1 MKGFNPI
8 FKNNMA
14 KKLILL
20 VVTIFT
26 TTLLFSQKIEINYS
40 SPQEY
45 EISGI
50 NVKGIKYLNT
60 EVLVQ
65 LSGLKVGDKIE
76 VPGERFSNSIDKL
89 WRHGLFSDVKILAD
103 SARDGKLYITF
114 ELLERPR
121 VSNVFVTGL
130 NKTEREDIEEMIELK
145 RGGQATDNLINNT
158 KIQIKKHFAEKAYF
172 NTQVD
177 VSLKNDTNILNAVI
191 AYVHVDKNKKIK
203 VNSLV
208 FEGNEVLSDKKLN
221 KAMKKTNDKNIKNF
235 FRTKK
240 YKEEE
245 FIADKQALI
254 EKYNEKGYRDAK
266 IVYDTVYANDDKS
279 FNINIKIEEGK
290 PYFFRNISWVGNT
303 KYSSYQLSRIL
314 NVKKGDPY
322 DENLLNERISS
333 DEDAVSNLYLDD
345 GYLFFQIQP
354 IELKVEN
361 DSIDLEMRVYEGRQA
376 TIKNVTVSGNT
387 KTNDHVIM
395 REVYSRPGELFKKSD
410 IVRTIRELAQLGH
423 FDPEKLNVNPVPDQA
438 NGTVDLDYTVEERA
452 NDQIEISG
460 GWGANMIIGTIG
472 LKFNNFA
479 INDVFKKDAWRPV
492 PSGDGQQLSLR
503 VQSNG
508 TRYQSYSLS
517 FTEPWLGGKKAN
529 SLSVSLYKTV
539 QSNGY
544 QKDDSRRA
552 DMAIA
557 GAALGLGKRLKWP
570 DDYFTIYNELS
581 YQQYNM
587 NEWPYFLMK
596 NGISNNLS
604 YKFVFGRNSVDSPLF
619 PRRGSNISVSL
630 QATPPYSLLR
640 TKTNYSDW
648 EEEEKY
654 KWIEYHKWTFKSEWI
669 TKLLATKDLVL
680 YTRYEL
686 GFLGYYNKDLRSPFE
701 QYQVGGDGMSGYN
714 MYGSDIVSLRGYE
727 NYSLT
732 PAEGGNIYSRF
743 TMELRYPVSL
753 NPQATIYA
761 LTFIEAGNAWY
772 NFKDFNPFNLNRS
785 AGVGVRIF
793 LPMLGLLG
801 IDWGYGFDPIP
812 GKANDSGGGQFHFV
826 MGQQF

>member
-20 VVTIFT
+20 VITIFT
-26 TTLLFSQKIEINYS
+26 TTLLFSQEIDINYL
-40 SPQEY
+40 SPKEY
-45 EISGI
+45 EIGGI

-103 SARDGKLYITF
+103 SVRDGKLYLSF
-114 ELLERPR
+114 DLLERPR
-121 VSNVFVTGL
+121 ISGVFVTGL

-177 VSLKNDTNILNAVI
+177 VSLKNDSNLLNAVI

-208 FEGNEVLSDKKLN
+208 FEGNEVMSDKKLN
-221 KAMKKTNDKNIKNF
+221 RAMKKTNDKNIKNF

-245 FIADKQALI
+245 FIADKDALI

-266 IVYDTVYANDDKS
+266 IVFDTVYVNDEKS
-279 FNINIKIEEGK
+279 FNIEIKVEEGK
-290 PYFFRNISWVGNT
+290 QYFFRNINWVGNT
-303 KYSSYQLSRIL
+303 KYNSYQLSRIL

-322 DENLLNERISS
+322 DENLLNNRISS

-354 IELKVEN
+354 IEVKVEN

-423 FDPEKLNVNPVPDQA
+423 FDPEKLNVNPVPDQS

-479 INDVFKKDAWRPV
+479 INDVLKKDAWRPV

-557 GAALGLGKRLKWP
+557 GASLGLGKRLKWP
-570 DDYFTIYNELS
+570 DDYFTLYNELS
-581 YQQYNM
+581 FQQYDM

-596 NGISNNLS
+596 NGISNNVS
-604 YKFVFGRNSVDSPLF
+604 YKLVFGRNSVDSPLF
-619 PRRGSNISVSL
+619 PRRGSNISVGL

-640 TKTNYSDW
+640 GETDYSTW
-648 EEEEKY
+648 EQEEKY

-669 TKLLATKDLVL
+669 TKLLSTKDLVL
-680 YTRYEL
+680 FTRYEL
-686 GFLGYYNKDLRSPFE
+686 GFLGYYNKELRSPFE

-812 GKANDSGGGQFHFV
+812 GKSEDKWGGQFHFV

>member
-1 MKGFNPI
+1 MGFTQTKNMIKKI
-8 FKNNMA
+8 F
-14 KKLILL
+14 LL
-20 VVTIFT
+20 VIAIFT
-26 TTLLFSQKIEINYS
+26 ASLSFSQQIEVNYS
-40 SPQEY
+40 SPSEY
-45 EISGI
+45 EIAGI
-50 NVKGIKYLNT
+50 KVKGVKYLNE
-60 EVLVQ
+60 EVLIQ

-76 VPGERFSNSIDKL
+76 VPGERFANSIDKL
-89 WRHGLFSDVKILAD
+89 WRHGLFSDVQILAD
-103 SARDGKLYITF
+103 SMKSGKIYLSFYLT
-114 ELLERPR
+114 ERPR
-121 VSNVFVTGL
+121 ISDVIVSGL
-130 NKTEREDIEEMIELK
+130 NKTEREDVAEMIELK
-145 RGGQATDNLINNT
+145 RGGQATDNLINNA
-158 KIQIKKHFAEKAYF
+158 KIQIKKHFAEKAFF

-177 VSLKNDTNILNAVI
+177 VSLKNDSNLLNNVFVYI
-191 AYVHVDKNKKIK
+191 YVEKNKKVK
-203 VNSLV
+203 VNSLD
-208 FEGNEVLSDKKLN
+208 FEGNSILSDRKLN
-221 KAMKKTNDKNIKNF
+221 KAMKKTNEKGIKNF

-245 FIADKQALI
+245 YLADKENLLK
-254 EKYNEKGYRDAK
+254 KYNEKGYRDAK
-266 IVYDTVYANDDKS
+266 IVYDTVAVNNEKS
-279 FNINIKIEEGK
+279 FNIVIKIEEGK
-290 PYFFRNISWVGNT
+290 KYYFRNISWVGNT
-303 KYSSYQLSRIL
+303 KYNNFQLSRIL
-314 NVKKGDPY
+314 NIKKGDPY
-322 DENLLNERISS
+322 DDELLNKRLSV

-354 IELKVEN
+354 IEVNVDN
-361 DSIDLEMRVYEGRQA
+361 DSIDLEMRIYEGRQA
-376 TIKNVTVSGNT
+376 TINNVTVGGNT

-395 REVYSRPGELFKKSD
+395 REVYSRPGELFSKAD

-423 FDPEKLNVNPVPDQA
+423 FDPEKLNVNPVPNQA
-438 NGTVDLDYTVEERA
+438 DGTVDLEYTVEERA

-479 INDVFKKDAWRPV
+479 INDVFKKAAWRPV

-529 SLSVSLYKTV
+529 SLTVSLYKTV

-544 QKDDSRRA
+544 MKDDERRQ
-552 DMAIA
+552 DMSIA
-557 GAALGLGKRLKWP
+557 GAALGLGKRLKYP
-570 DDYFTIYNELS
+570 DDYFTLYNEIS
-581 YQQYNM
+581 FQQYDM
-587 NEWPYFLMK
+587 NKWPYFLVE
-596 NGISNNLS
+596 NGRSNNLS
-604 YKFVFGRNSVDSPLF
+604 YKVIFGRNSIDNPLF
-619 PRRGSNISVSL
+619 PRRGANISVSL

-640 TKTNYSDW
+640 SKTDYSDW
-648 EEEEKY
+648 TQEQKF
-654 KWIEYHKWTFKSEWI
+654 KWIEYHKWTFKSEWL

-732 PAEGGNIYSRF
+732 PEEGANMYSRF
-743 TMELRYPVSL
+743 TMEVRYPISL

-812 GKANDSGGGQFHFV
+812 NQSADKWGSQFHFV
-826 MGQQF
+826 LGQQF